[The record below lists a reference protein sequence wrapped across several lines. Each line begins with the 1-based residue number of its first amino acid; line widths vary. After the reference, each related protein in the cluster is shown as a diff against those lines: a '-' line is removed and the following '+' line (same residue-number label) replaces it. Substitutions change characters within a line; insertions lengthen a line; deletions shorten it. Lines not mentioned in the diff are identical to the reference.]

1 MDSTLTITLFVAGTI
16 LTVFGFFLKTAY
28 NDARKDLDLLF
39 ENDHKRSEELGKLKG
54 KIELVEQE
62 ARLKYQAIQEQT
74 QLEIKNLA
82 RSVGD
87 LTDTV
92 KQLITKGV
100 FGQLGDYGP
109 IGLAVLALGYVAWIF
124 IKRHLAEKDRLK
136 EELLAD
142 KKKKRTSKSK

>member
-1 MDSTLTITLFVAGTI
+1 MNSTLTIILFIAGTI
-16 LTVFGFFLKTAY
+16 LTVFGFFLKTVY
-28 NDARKDLDLLF
+28 NDARKDIDLLL
-39 ENDHKRSEELGKLKG
+39 ENDHKRAEDLGKLKG

-92 KQLITKGV
+92 KQLITK
-100 FGQLGDYGP
+100 
-109 IGLAVLALGYVAWIF
+109 
-124 IKRHLAEKDRLK
+124 K
-136 EELLAD
+136 
-142 KKKKRTSKSK
+142 

>member
-1 MDSTLTITLFVAGTI
+1 MDSTLTIILFIAGTI
-16 LTVFGFFLKTAY
+16 LTVFGFFLKTVY
-28 NDARKDLDLLF
+28 NDARKDIDLLL
-39 ENDHKRSEELGKLKG
+39 ENDHKRAEDLGKLKG

-92 KQLITKGV
+92 KQLITK
-100 FGQLGDYGP
+100 
-109 IGLAVLALGYVAWIF
+109 
-124 IKRHLAEKDRLK
+124 R
-136 EELLAD
+136 
-142 KKKKRTSKSK
+142 

>member
-1 MDSTLTITLFVAGTI
+1 MNSTLTIILFIAGTI
-16 LTVFGFFLKTAY
+16 LTVFGFFLKTVY
-28 NDARKDLDLLF
+28 NDARKDIDLLL
-39 ENDHKRSEELGKLKG
+39 ENDHKRAEDLGKLKG

-92 KQLITKGV
+92 KQLITK
-100 FGQLGDYGP
+100 
-109 IGLAVLALGYVAWIF
+109 
-124 IKRHLAEKDRLK
+124 R
-136 EELLAD
+136 
-142 KKKKRTSKSK
+142 